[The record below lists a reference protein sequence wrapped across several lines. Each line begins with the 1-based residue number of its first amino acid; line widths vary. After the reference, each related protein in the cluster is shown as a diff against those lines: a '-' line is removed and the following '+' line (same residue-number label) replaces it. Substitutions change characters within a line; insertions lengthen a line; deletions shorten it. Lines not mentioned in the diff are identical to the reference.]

1 MSKDLKVRRLTMKIP
16 EGRAF
21 QTEKIVSMKAVES
34 MNDLLKKQGGCTDC
48 GRMRKEESNG

>member
-1 MSKDLKVRRLTMKIP
+1 MKIP